1 MVIGDGAEEETVA
14 KKVKLSG
21 FFFFITLTAEKWAT
35 ANQLTLHYA

>member
-14 KKVKLSG
+14 KKVTLSG
-21 FFFFITLTAEKWAT
+21 FFITLTAEKWAT